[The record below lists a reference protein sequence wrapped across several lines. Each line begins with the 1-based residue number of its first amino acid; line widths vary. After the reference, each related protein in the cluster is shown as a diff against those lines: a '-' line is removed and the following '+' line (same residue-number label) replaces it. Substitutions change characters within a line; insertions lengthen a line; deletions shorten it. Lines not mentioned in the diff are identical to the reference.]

1 MKVSTQ
7 EARVSKV
14 KRHFEVTRVR
24 SDPKIKRLGL
34 GVRRDGESQR
44 RERNTRPARG
54 LAGKSETKTPKR
66 SRLSQLREHI
76 IGYEIR

>member
-1 MKVSTQ
+1 MKASTQ

-44 RERNTRPARG
+44 RERNTQPATGG
-54 LAGKSETKTPKR
+54 LAGKSEKKD
-66 SRLSQLREHI
+66 SKKE
-76 IGYEIR
+76 